1 MEKMKNS
8 NIEWIGNIPQ
18 KWKEKRIKDII
29 IILPKSDIQA
39 GDGEDEGKYWF
50 YTSSQELSK
59 RIDKCLYDGDAI
71 IMGTGGSA
79 SVNYSSELFST
90 STDCFNF
97 KTNQYTK
104 FVFCWLYSIKDE
116 VINEIWFEGMGLRH
130 LQKNDI
136 LSSHIYLPKTEEQKM
151 IADFLENKIKK
162 LDDIL
167 KDINNEIELLDKY
180 KKSLITE
187 TVLKGLNKN
196 RKLKKSNI
204 EWIGDIPKDWTCK
217 KIKNI
222 ITNDKNG
229 IKVGPFGSSLKDI
242 VVGENEGKY
251 KIYGQANLI
260 RKDFEYGDNFVT
272 EKDYK
277 RLINYEVLPNDIAVS
292 MMGTIGKCCVVPK
305 NIKKG
310 IMDSHLIKIRLK
322 DDIVPKYFEYQ
333 YESNAIYEQLLYFSN
348 GSIMNGLN
356 STIVSN
362 IYLTIP
368 DIIEQQ
374 KIVDYLDRK
383 CEEINVLIEDK
394 KKQLEKMEQYKKS
407 LIYEYVTGKKRVKGA
422 EELYG

>member
-18 KWKEKRIKDII
+18 NWKEKRIKDII

-162 LDDIL
+162 IDDIL
-167 KDINNEIELLDKY
+167 NDINNEIELLEKY
-180 KKSLITE
+180 RKSLITE
-187 TVLKGLNKN
+187 TVTKGLSKNVKMKDSGIDWIGNIPEHWSINRISNICKLKG
-196 RKLKKSNI
+196 R
-204 EWIGDIPKDWTCK
+204 IGWQGLTTDEYIDEGPYL
-217 KIKNI
+217 
-222 ITNDKNG
+222 ITGVD
-229 IKVGPFGSSLKDI
+229 
-242 VVGENEGKY
+242 
-251 KIYGQANLI
+251 
-260 RKDFEYGDNFVT
+260 
-272 EKDYK
+272 
-277 RLINYEVLPNDIAVS
+277 
-292 MMGTIGKCCVVPK
+292 
-305 NIKKG
+305 
-310 IMDSHLIKIRLK
+310 
-322 DDIVPKYFEYQ
+322 
-333 YESNAIYEQLLYFSN
+333 FSN
-348 GSIMNGLN
+348 GSIDWDNCEHVSEWRYNQAKDIQIKENDLLITKDGTVGKIAIVQNCPEKVTLN
-356 STIVSN
+356 SGVLLIRCLNNTYINKFLYYILYSNEFWHWFEITNLGATTITHLYQNVFAKF
-362 IYLTIP
+362 LVAMP
-368 DIIEQQ
+368 DKKEQQ
-374 KIVDYLDRK
+374 EIVRYLDKK
-383 CEEINVLIEDK
+383 CEEINTLIKDK
-394 KKQLEKMEQYKKS
+394 QEQIEKIEQYKKS